1 MYFHSVTLDRDRC
14 KGCTNCIKRCPT
26 EAIRVR
32 DGKAK
37 IIKEKCIDCGECV
50 RVCPYHA
57 KVVVTD
63 DIGMMENYKY
73 KIALPAPSLYGQ
85 FKDMT
90 IGDIL
95 ASLQSCGF
103 DEVFEVAYAAD
114 IVSYITRNI
123 VKTKDY
129 KRPIISSACPAI
141 VRLIQ
146 QRFPSLMDNILDIM
160 PPVEV
165 AGKIARDEAKKKTG
179 LKDEEIGVFFVSPCA
194 AKVTSVKN
202 PIGIEKSYIDGVFS
216 MRDVYSMILDKR
228 KFAEK
233 KIEHTSSMIGVGWAN
248 AGGESYGTSLENCLF
263 VDGIQN
269 VIGVL
274 EDIEL
279 GKLDDI
285 DFFEGLAC
293 VGGCVGGPLTVANNF
308 VARNRIMKLKEK
320 LNKDVSVKRYIE
332 VDFHEFMLNVKLK
345 KSDVLNLDEDIDK
358 AIDMMKSIDEIY
370 KSLPGLDCG
379 SCGSPG
385 CRALAEDIVKGFASE
400 YDCIFKLKDRIK
412 VLAEE
417 INKLSIKIPPVI
429 GSDKE
434 VKP

>member
-1 MYFHSVTLDRDRC
+1 MYFHSVTLDKDRC

-63 DIGMMENYKY
+63 DISMMENYKY
-73 KIALPAPSLYGQ
+73 KIVLPAPSLYGQ

-228 KFAEK
+228 KFVEK
-233 KIEHTSSMIGVGWAN
+233 KIDHISSMIGVGWAN

-320 LNKDVSVKRYIE
+320 LNKDEVTKKYIE
-332 VDFHEFMLNVKLK
+332 VDFNEFMLNVKLK

-358 AIDMMKSIDEIY
+358 AIDMMNSIDEIY

-412 VLAEE
+412 ILAEE

-434 VKP
+434 VKH

>member
-1 MYFHSVTLDRDRC
+1 MYFHSVTLDKDRC

-57 KVVVTD
+57 KIVVTD
-63 DIGMMENYKY
+63 DTEMMKNYKY

-95 ASLQSCGF
+95 ASLKSCGF

-114 IVSYITRNI
+114 IVSYITRTI
-123 VKTKDY
+123 VKIKNF

-146 QRFPSLMDNILDIM
+146 QRFPSLIDNILDIM

-165 AGKIARDEAKKKTG
+165 AGKIAKDEAKKKTG
-179 LKDEEIGVFFVSPCA
+179 LNDEEIGVFFISPCA

-202 PIGIEKSYIDGVFS
+202 PIGIKKSYIDGVFS
-216 MRDVYSMILDKR
+216 MHDIYSMILDNRRSRDKSV
-228 KFAEK
+228 
-233 KIEHTSSMIGVGWAN
+233 EHASSMIGVGWAN

-269 VIGVL
+269 VINVL
-274 EDIEL
+274 EEIEL
-279 GKLDDI
+279 GKLNDI

-293 VGGCVGGPLTVANNF
+293 IGGCVGGPLTVENNF
-308 VARNRIMKLKEK
+308 VARNRIMKIKEK
-320 LNKDVSVKRYIE
+320 LNKEANIKKHLVADYR
-332 VDFHEFMLNVKLK
+332 EFMLNVELK
-345 KSDVLNLDEDIDK
+345 KSDVLNLDDDIDK
-358 AIDMMKSIDEIY
+358 AIDKMKSIDEIY
-370 KSLPGLDCG
+370 KNLPDLDCG

-385 CRALAEDIVKGFASE
+385 CRALAEDIVKGYASE

-412 VLAEE
+412 ILAEE

-434 VKP
+434 VKS

>member
-95 ASLQSCGF
+95 TSLQSCGF

-202 PIGIEKSYIDGVFS
+202 PIGIEKSYINGVFS

-228 KFAEK
+228 KFVEK
-233 KIEHTSSMIGVGWAN
+233 RIDHTSSMIGVGWAN

-320 LNKDVSVKRYIE
+320 LNKDEATKKYIE
-332 VDFHEFMLNVKLK
+332 VDFNEFMLNVKLK

-358 AIDMMKSIDEIY
+358 AIDMMNSIDEIY

-412 VLAEE
+412 ILAEE

>member
-1 MYFHSVTLDRDRC
+1 MYFHSVTLDKDRC

-95 ASLQSCGF
+95 TSLQSCGF

-228 KFAEK
+228 KFVEK
-233 KIEHTSSMIGVGWAN
+233 RIDHTSSMIGVGWAN

-320 LNKDVSVKRYIE
+320 LNKDEATKKYIE
-332 VDFHEFMLNVKLK
+332 VDFNEFMLNVKLK

-358 AIDMMKSIDEIY
+358 AIDMMNSIDEIY

-412 VLAEE
+412 ILAEE

>member
-1 MYFHSVTLDRDRC
+1 MYFHSVTLDKDRC

-57 KVVVTD
+57 KIVVTD
-63 DIGMMENYKY
+63 DTEMMKNYKY

-95 ASLQSCGF
+95 ASLKTCGF

-114 IVSYITRNI
+114 IVSYITRI
-123 VKTKDY
+123 IIKTKNF

-146 QRFPSLMDNILDIM
+146 QRFPSLIDNILDIM

-165 AGKIARDEAKKKTG
+165 AGKIAKDEAKNKTG
-179 LKDEEIGVFFVSPCA
+179 LSDEEIGVFFISPCA

-202 PIGIEKSYIDGVFS
+202 PIGIDKSYIDGVFS
-216 MRDVYSMILDKR
+216 MRDVYSMILDNRRFRDKSV
-228 KFAEK
+228 
-233 KIEHTSSMIGVGWAN
+233 EHVSSMIGVGWAN
-248 AGGESYGTSLENCLF
+248 TGGESYGTSLENCLF

-269 VIGVL
+269 VISVL
-274 EDIEL
+274 EEIEL
-279 GKLDDI
+279 GKLDNI

-293 VGGCVGGPLTVANNF
+293 IGGCVGGPLTVENNF
-308 VARNRIMKLKEK
+308 VARNRIMKIKEK
-320 LNKDVSVKRYIE
+320 LNKEANIKKHLVTDYKK
-332 VDFHEFMLNVKLK
+332 FMLNVELK
-345 KSDVLNLDEDIDK
+345 KSDVLNLDDDIDK
-358 AIDMMKSIDEIY
+358 AIDKMKSIDEIY
-370 KSLPGLDCG
+370 KNLPGLDCG

-385 CRALAEDIVKGFASE
+385 CRALAEDIVKGYASE

-412 VLAEE
+412 ILAEE

-434 VKP
+434 VKS

>member
-63 DIGMMENYKY
+63 DISMMENYKY
-73 KIALPAPSLYGQ
+73 RIALPAPSLYGQ

-308 VARNRIMKLKEK
+308 IARNRIMKLKEK
-320 LNKDVSVKRYIE
+320 LNKDVSAKKYIA

-412 VLAEE
+412 ILAEE

-434 VKP
+434 VKS

>member
-1 MYFHSVTLDRDRC
+1 MYFHSVTLDKDRC

-57 KVVVTD
+57 KIVVTD
-63 DIGMMENYKY
+63 DTEMMKNYKY

-95 ASLQSCGF
+95 ASLKTCGF

-114 IVSYITRNI
+114 IVSYITRI
-123 VKTKDY
+123 IIKTKNF

-146 QRFPSLMDNILDIM
+146 QRFPSLIDNILDIM

-165 AGKIARDEAKKKTG
+165 AGKIAKDEAKNKTG
-179 LKDEEIGVFFVSPCA
+179 LSDEEIGVFFISPCA

-202 PIGIEKSYIDGVFS
+202 PIGIDKSYIDGVFS
-216 MRDVYSMILDKR
+216 MRDVYSMILDNRRFRDKSV
-228 KFAEK
+228 
-233 KIEHTSSMIGVGWAN
+233 EHVSSMIGVGWAN
-248 AGGESYGTSLENCLF
+248 TGGESYGTSLENCLF

-269 VIGVL
+269 VISVL
-274 EDIEL
+274 EEIEL
-279 GKLDDI
+279 GKLDNI

-293 VGGCVGGPLTVANNF
+293 IGGCVGGPLTVENNF
-308 VARNRIMKLKEK
+308 VARNRIMKIKEK
-320 LNKDVSVKRYIE
+320 LNKEANIKKHLAADYRK
-332 VDFHEFMLNVKLK
+332 FMLNVELK
-345 KSDVLNLDEDIDK
+345 KSDVLNLDDDIDK
-358 AIDMMKSIDEIY
+358 AIDKMKSIDEIY
-370 KSLPGLDCG
+370 KNLPGLDCG

-385 CRALAEDIVKGFASE
+385 CRALAEDIVKGYASE

-412 VLAEE
+412 ILAEE

-434 VKP
+434 VKS

>member
-95 ASLQSCGF
+95 TSLQSCGF

-202 PIGIEKSYIDGVFS
+202 PIGIEKSYINGVFS

-228 KFAEK
+228 KFVEK
-233 KIEHTSSMIGVGWAN
+233 RIDHTSSMIGVGWAN

-320 LNKDVSVKRYIE
+320 LNNDEATKKYIE
-332 VDFHEFMLNVKLK
+332 VDFNEFMLNVKLK

-358 AIDMMKSIDEIY
+358 AIDMMNSIDEIY

-412 VLAEE
+412 ILAEE

>member
-129 KRPIISSACPAI
+129 KKPIISSACPAI

-179 LKDEEIGVFFVSPCA
+179 LSDEEIGVFFISPCA
-194 AKVTSVKN
+194 AKVTSIKN
-202 PIGIEKSYIDGVFS
+202 PIGIEKSFINGAFS

-228 KFAEK
+228 KFVEK

-274 EDIEL
+274 EEIEL

-320 LNKDVSVKRYIE
+320 LNKDVVVKKYIE
-332 VDFHEFMLNVKLK
+332 VDFNEFMLNVKLK

-358 AIDMMKSIDEIY
+358 AIDMMNSIDEIY

-412 VLAEE
+412 ILAEE

-434 VKP
+434 EKP

>member
-1 MYFHSVTLDRDRC
+1 MYFHSVTLDKDRC

-63 DIGMMENYKY
+63 DISMMENYKY
-73 KIALPAPSLYGQ
+73 KIVLPAPSLYGQ

-202 PIGIEKSYIDGVFS
+202 PIGIEKSYINGVFS
-216 MRDVYSMILDKR
+216 MRYVYSMILDKR
-228 KFAEK
+228 KFVEK
-233 KIEHTSSMIGVGWAN
+233 KIDHISSMIGVGWAN

-308 VARNRIMKLKEK
+308 VARNSIMKLKEK
-320 LNKDVSVKRYIE
+320 LNKDEVTKKYIE
-332 VDFHEFMLNVKLK
+332 VDFNEFMLNVKLK

-358 AIDMMKSIDEIY
+358 AIDMMNSIDEIY

-412 VLAEE
+412 ILAEE

-434 VKP
+434 VKY

>member
-95 ASLQSCGF
+95 TSLQSCGF

-202 PIGIEKSYIDGVFS
+202 PIGIEKSYINGVFS

-228 KFAEK
+228 KFVEK
-233 KIEHTSSMIGVGWAN
+233 KIDHTSSMIGVGWAN

-320 LNKDVSVKRYIE
+320 LNKDEATKKYIE
-332 VDFHEFMLNVKLK
+332 VDFNEFMLNVKLK

-358 AIDMMKSIDEIY
+358 AIDMMNSIDEIY

-412 VLAEE
+412 ILAEE